1 MKIARERQSPFV
13 SRSIRL
19 VRVETIPVI
28 LGILVAL
35 VGAGLIADA
44 WLPEQMFYR
53 SERRRR
59 VRAERHLGGETAIG
73 FGVLCMAAAL
83 IGRDTWRFG
92 TVTVIVGAILLV
104 VGAWLNRDFLRE
116 RISNRGELRRGAPKP
131 KPPEG
136 KNRIR

>member
-1 MKIARERQSPFV
+1 
-13 SRSIRL
+13 
-19 VRVETIPVI
+19 VRVETIPLI

-35 VGAGLIADA
+35 AGVGLLADA
-44 WLPEQMFYR
+44 WLPEQVLYR

-59 VRAERHLGGETAIG
+59 ARAERNLGGEAAIG
-73 FGVLCMAAAL
+73 IGVLCMAAAL
-83 IGRDTWRFG
+83 LGRDTWRYG
-92 TVTVIVGAILLV
+92 TVAVIAGSVLLAIGV
-104 VGAWLNRDFLRE
+104 WLNWRYLRE

>member
-1 MKIARERQSPFV
+1 M
-13 SRSIRL
+13 
-19 VRVETIPVI
+19 RVETIPLI

-35 VGAGLIADA
+35 IGVGLIADA
-44 WLPEQMFYR
+44 WLPEKVLYR

-59 VRAERHLGGETAIG
+59 ARAERHLGGEAAIG

-92 TVTVIVGAILLV
+92 TVAVIAGALLLV
-104 VGAWLNRDFLRE
+104 IGAWLNGQFLRE
-116 RISNRGELRRGAPKP
+116 RITNRGALRRGAPKP